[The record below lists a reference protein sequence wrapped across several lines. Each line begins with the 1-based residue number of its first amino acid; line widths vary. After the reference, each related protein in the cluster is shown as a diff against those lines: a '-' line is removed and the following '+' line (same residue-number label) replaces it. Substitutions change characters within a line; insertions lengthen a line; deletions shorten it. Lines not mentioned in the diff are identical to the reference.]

1 MYTETKG
8 RKGDLVMKKKKYSET
23 ACEPEHRGIDVELPL
38 QVGAHLSFHLIDLS
52 ESEHA
57 LACDAP

>member
-8 RKGDLVMKKKKYSET
+8 RKGDLVMKKSVLTLHVSRSVE
-23 ACEPEHRGIDVELPL
+23 GIDVELPL
-38 QVGAHLSFHLIDLS
+38 QVRAHLSFHLIDLS

-57 LACDAP
+57 LACDTP